1 MISTPYFIF
10 KFKLVAIV
18 ILISMENQYVEN
30 VESSKQQPP
39 PLRQPPPPL
48 QQQSSS
54 QQEQKLSMPFLE
66 NCINCDGKK
75 SIRDN
80 TDVKFPP
87 KCKINKAEKKKRLNA
102 RMRRLVCPKNASMV
116 FSELYNNVSIQIQ
129 EHKIYTATIE
139 IDGQIHSGNH
149 SSKNKA
155 KQKACENF
163 FRDMLKKKLSEQS
176 EEKSPEDVEIEV
188 GENGSISKPKRPP
201 QENFP
206 WPQFASLAM
215 NNLITL
221 IQTFGEK
228 FECLKI
234 LRYNIKKE
242 WSSE

>member
-1 MISTPYFIF
+1 
-10 KFKLVAIV
+10 
-18 ILISMENQYVEN
+18 MENQYVEN
-30 VESSKQQPP
+30 VESSEQQPP
-39 PLRQPPPPL
+39 PLQQPPPPPPPPPP

-54 QQEQKLSMPFLE
+54 QQEQKLSMLFLE
-66 NCINCDGKK
+66 NGGITSNKQINCDGKK

-116 FSELYNNVSIQIQ
+116 FSELYNNVSIQIK

-155 KQKACENF
+155 KEKACENF

-176 EEKSPEDVEIEV
+176 EKKEKSPEDVEIEV
-188 GENGSISKPKRPP
+188 GENGSISKPKGPP

-206 WPQFASLAM
+206 WPEFASLAM
-215 NNLITL
+215 NNLVNQWTL
-221 IQTFGEK
+221 
-228 FECLKI
+228 
-234 LRYNIKKE
+234 
-242 WSSE
+242 